1 MKLTFRL
8 NKTADFI
15 FDYLTDMEK
24 FVSVHPVIFKID
36 KTSNEHY
43 LVHEKLK
50 IGFVAFPFTYPVT
63 IVKNNTDK
71 VIIIQ
76 ATVMKY
82 TKIVM
87 KFVFITENDQTIIE
101 EDITFE
107 SPLPVKFIMQSIFR
121 KQHSRLFKNI
131 EMK

>member
-50 IGFVAFPFTYPVT
+50 FGFMSFSFTYPVT
-63 IVKNNTDK
+63 IVKNYQYK
-71 VIIIQ
+71 IVIIQ
-76 ATVMKY
+76 AIVMKV

-87 KFVFITENDQTIIE
+87 KFVLITENDQTIIE